1 MRIVYMCVYI
11 VCVCMNERTPTE
23 CLNTELSL
31 LFCQT
36 LFLSLHYIKRLKAIL
51 PLERIIIILQYFF
64 EPSTF
69 TERRP
74 LYRKYVLFMYNMQ
87 SLILQFFEKG
97 SSIYVPPDK
106 LIRCTVI
113 STESIFIFL
122 FSLPLSFSLTHTHTN
137 TLSISLF
144 HSHPLVSQFPQK

>member
-1 MRIVYMCVYI
+1 MLIVYI
-11 VCVCMNERTPTE
+11 VCVCVNECTSTE

-69 TERRP
+69 IERRP

-122 FSLPLSFSLTHTHTN
+122 LLFFYSSFSHTHTNILYLSFSLSLTSSCF
-137 TLSISLF
+137 SISTEIN
-144 HSHPLVSQFPQK
+144 P